1 MPNVLEA
8 DETPEQNRKSWPK
21 TYSENLP
28 YGPPKAAA
36 KLHFTGERGRS
47 AYLPKCFGKM
57 KIITMIEDEEV
68 IKKTLKHLGLWEI
81 KERLPPKASLRQH

>member
-1 MPNVLEA
+1 MFWRL
-8 DETPEQNRKSWPK
+8 TKHRNRTGKGGQRLIQKIYPMDPRRRQRSCI
-21 TYSENLP
+21 SQ
-28 YGPPKAAA
+28 
-36 KLHFTGERGRS
+36 GERGRS

-57 KIITMIEDEEV
+57 KIITMIENEEV